1 MKLKQTGRRVIC
13 LLLAA
18 VICTGGCGKQGT
30 GKNENVTISIWHY
43 YSGQQAQ
50 AFEEAVSEFNETAGQ
65 EKGITVKAESRGD
78 VNEVAELV
86 TAAAEKKEG
95 SEEMPDI
102 FTAYMDTAVPVY
114 DMGVL
119 VNLKDYLSE
128 DELSDYV
135 PGFLEYAGGEGT
147 ALPVMPVAKSTE
159 LFYLNKTDWEPFA
172 SESGCTLDD
181 LTTWEGLAD
190 TAESY
195 YEWSGGKSFFGR
207 DAAANFMLVGSHQL
221 GKDVFSI
228 QDGKAVVTADDEVL
242 KKVWDCYAQ
251 PYIKGYYSAY
261 GKFRSD
267 DMKTGDLISCVAST
281 ASVSY
286 LPSEVTSEDGQTHE
300 IECLALPLPNFEN
313 TQACAVQQGAG
324 MSVTKSD
331 ETREKAA
338 VEFLKWFTDAAQN
351 VSYCLKTGYFPV
363 KRNVD
368 VNDGKEESSDSDV
381 VSQNFTVGQE
391 TINNSEMY
399 AAPVVENSRNLRY
412 AIEDALSV
420 NLESYREQY
429 GTLSD
434 DEKQAFLDNSF
445 EEWSKA
451 LKDALK

>member
-1 MKLKQTGRRVIC
+1 
-13 LLLAA
+13 
-18 VICTGGCGKQGT
+18 
-30 GKNENVTISIWHY
+30 
-43 YSGQQAQ
+43 
-50 AFEEAVSEFNETAGQ
+50 
-65 EKGITVKAESRGD
+65 
-78 VNEVAELV
+78 
-86 TAAAEKKEG
+86 
-95 SEEMPDI
+95 
-102 FTAYMDTAVPVY
+102 
-114 DMGVL
+114 
-119 VNLKDYLSE
+119 
-128 DELSDYV
+128 
-135 PGFLEYAGGEGT
+135 
-147 ALPVMPVAKSTE
+147 
-159 LFYLNKTDWEPFA
+159 
-172 SESGCTLDD
+172 
-181 LTTWEGLAD
+181 
-190 TAESY
+190 
-195 YEWSGGKSFFGR
+195 
-207 DAAANFMLVGSHQL
+207 
-221 GKDVFSI
+221 
-228 QDGKAVVTADDEVL
+228 
-242 KKVWDCYAQ
+242 
-251 PYIKGYYSAY
+251 
-261 GKFRSD
+261 
-267 DMKTGDLISCVAST
+267 
-281 ASVSY
+281 
-286 LPSEVTSEDGQTHE
+286 
-300 IECLALPLPNFEN
+300 
-313 TQACAVQQGAG
+313 